1 MLKSMIMKGI
11 HMSSGGRTIGTV
23 NLDMQMIVKDFF
35 SGLMK
40 EVCHASRRINK
51 GGGIVS
57 NLTPKQEKFVQALIS
72 GMSQREAYK
81 EAYNAANMKNEVI
94 DVRASEL
101 LKKSKVKVRYEELV
115 NENKEKALY
124 TLENSINDLIWIKEK
139 AKEDILN
146 PKKGLRQGNGTIYLN
161 AVKELNL
168 LNDLY
173 PDKKAKEESKNEK
186 DIAKVLKEALDDI

>member
-1 MLKSMIMKGI
+1 M
-11 HMSSGGRTIGTV
+11 
-23 NLDMQMIVKDFF
+23 
-35 SGLMK
+35 
-40 EVCHASRRINK
+40 
-51 GGGIVS
+51 S
-57 NLTPKQEKFVQALIS
+57 NLTPKQEKFVQALVS
-72 GMSQREAYK
+72 GKSQYEAYK
-81 EAYNAANMKNEVI
+81 EAYNATRMKDATIYNNAYKLMQNNEI
-94 DVRASEL
+94 LTRYNEL
-101 LKKSKVKVRYEELV
+101 LEEHKK
-115 NENKEKALY
+115 KALY
-124 TLENSINDLIWIKEK
+124 TRENSINDLIWIKEK

>member
-1 MLKSMIMKGI
+1 M
-11 HMSSGGRTIGTV
+11 
-23 NLDMQMIVKDFF
+23 
-35 SGLMK
+35 
-40 EVCHASRRINK
+40 
-51 GGGIVS
+51 S

-115 NENKEKALY
+115 NENKQKALY
-124 TLENSINDLIWIKEK
+124 TLEDSINDLIWIKEK

>member
-1 MLKSMIMKGI
+1 M
-11 HMSSGGRTIGTV
+11 
-23 NLDMQMIVKDFF
+23 
-35 SGLMK
+35 
-40 EVCHASRRINK
+40 
-51 GGGIVS
+51 S

-81 EAYNAANMKNEVI
+81 EAYNATKMKDEVI

-101 LKKSKVKVRYEELV
+101 LKNSKVKVRYNELLEEH
-115 NENKEKALY
+115 KKKALY
-124 TLENSINDLIWIKEK
+124 TREEAVNDLIWIKEK

>member
-1 MLKSMIMKGI
+1 M
-11 HMSSGGRTIGTV
+11 
-23 NLDMQMIVKDFF
+23 
-35 SGLMK
+35 
-40 EVCHASRRINK
+40 
-51 GGGIVS
+51 S

-81 EAYNAANMKNEVI
+81 DAYNAANMKDATI
-94 DVRASEL
+94 DNKASL
-101 LKKSKVKVRYEELV
+101 LFAKGEIRKRYEELV
-115 NENKEKALY
+115 NENKQKALY
-124 TLENSINDLIWIKEK
+124 TLEDSINDLIWIKEK

>member
-1 MLKSMIMKGI
+1 M
-11 HMSSGGRTIGTV
+11 
-23 NLDMQMIVKDFF
+23 
-35 SGLMK
+35 
-40 EVCHASRRINK
+40 
-51 GGGIVS
+51 S

-72 GMSQREAYK
+72 GMSQYEAYK
-81 EAYNAANMKNEVI
+81 EAYNATRMKDATIYNNAYKLMQKNEI
-94 DVRASEL
+94 LTRYNEL
-101 LKKSKVKVRYEELV
+101 LEEHKK
-115 NENKEKALY
+115 KALY
-124 TLENSINDLIWIKEK
+124 TRENSINDLIWIKEK

>member
-1 MLKSMIMKGI
+1 
-11 HMSSGGRTIGTV
+11 MS
-23 NLDMQMIVKDFF
+23 
-35 SGLMK
+35 
-40 EVCHASRRINK
+40 
-51 GGGIVS
+51 
-57 NLTPKQEKFVQALIS
+57 LTSKQEKFIQALVA
-72 GMSQREAYK
+72 GKSQRQAYK
-81 EAYNAANMKNEVI
+81 EAYNAANMKDATI
-94 DVRASEL
+94 DNKASL
-101 LKKSKVKVRYEELV
+101 LFAKGEIRKRYEELV
-115 NENKEKALY
+115 NENKQKALY
-124 TLENSINDLIWIKEK
+124 TLEDSINDLIWIKEK

>member
-1 MLKSMIMKGI
+1 M
-11 HMSSGGRTIGTV
+11 
-23 NLDMQMIVKDFF
+23 
-35 SGLMK
+35 
-40 EVCHASRRINK
+40 
-51 GGGIVS
+51 S

-81 EAYNAANMKNEVI
+81 EAYNAANMKDDTI
-94 DVRASEL
+94 DKRACEL
-101 LKKSKVKVRYEELV
+101 FAKREIKGRYEELV
-115 NENKEKALY
+115 NENKQKALY
-124 TLENSINDLIWIKEK
+124 TLEDSINDLIWIKEK

>member
-1 MLKSMIMKGI
+1 M
-11 HMSSGGRTIGTV
+11 
-23 NLDMQMIVKDFF
+23 
-35 SGLMK
+35 
-40 EVCHASRRINK
+40 
-51 GGGIVS
+51 S

-81 EAYNAANMKNEVI
+81 EAYNAANMKDATI
-94 DVRASEL
+94 DNKASL
-101 LKKSKVKVRYEELV
+101 LFAKGEIRKRYEELV
-115 NENKEKALY
+115 NENKQKALY
-124 TLENSINDLIWIKEK
+124 TLEDSINDLIWIKEK

-168 LNDLY
+168 INDLY

>member
-1 MLKSMIMKGI
+1 M
-11 HMSSGGRTIGTV
+11 
-23 NLDMQMIVKDFF
+23 
-35 SGLMK
+35 
-40 EVCHASRRINK
+40 
-51 GGGIVS
+51 S

-81 EAYNAANMKNEVI
+81 EAYNAANMKDEVI

-101 LKKSKVKVRYEELV
+101 LKKGKVKVRYEELV

>member
-1 MLKSMIMKGI
+1 
-11 HMSSGGRTIGTV
+11 
-23 NLDMQMIVKDFF
+23 
-35 SGLMK
+35 
-40 EVCHASRRINK
+40 
-51 GGGIVS
+51 
-57 NLTPKQEKFVQALIS
+57 
-72 GMSQREAYK
+72 MSQYEAYK
-81 EAYNAANMKNEVI
+81 EAYNATRMKDATIYNNAYKLMQNNEI
-94 DVRASEL
+94 LTRYNEL
-101 LKKSKVKVRYEELV
+101 LEEHKK
-115 NENKEKALY
+115 KALY
-124 TLENSINDLIWIKEK
+124 TRENSINDLIWIKEK

>member
-1 MLKSMIMKGI
+1 M
-11 HMSSGGRTIGTV
+11 
-23 NLDMQMIVKDFF
+23 
-35 SGLMK
+35 
-40 EVCHASRRINK
+40 
-51 GGGIVS
+51 S

-81 EAYNAANMKNEVI
+81 EAYNAANMKDDTI
-94 DVRASEL
+94 DKRACEL
-101 LKKSKVKVRYEELV
+101 FAKREIKGRYEELV
-115 NENKEKALY
+115 NENKQKALY

-173 PDKKAKEESKNEK
+173 PDKKAKEEAKNEK

>member
-1 MLKSMIMKGI
+1 M
-11 HMSSGGRTIGTV
+11 
-23 NLDMQMIVKDFF
+23 
-35 SGLMK
+35 
-40 EVCHASRRINK
+40 
-51 GGGIVS
+51 S

-81 EAYNAANMKNEVI
+81 EAYNAANMKDATI
-94 DVRASEL
+94 DNKASL
-101 LKKSKVKVRYEELV
+101 LFAKGEIRKRYEELV
-115 NENKEKALY
+115 NENKQKALY
-124 TLENSINDLIWIKEK
+124 TLEDSINDLIWIKEK

>member
-1 MLKSMIMKGI
+1 M
-11 HMSSGGRTIGTV
+11 
-23 NLDMQMIVKDFF
+23 
-35 SGLMK
+35 
-40 EVCHASRRINK
+40 
-51 GGGIVS
+51 S

-81 EAYNAANMKNEVI
+81 EAYNAANMKDATI
-94 DVRASEL
+94 DNKASL
-101 LKKSKVKVRYEELV
+101 LFAKGEIRKRYEELV
-115 NENKEKALY
+115 NENKQKALY
-124 TLENSINDLIWIKEK
+124 TLEDSINDLIWIKEK

-186 DIAKVLKEALDDI
+186 DLAKVLKEALDDI

>member
-1 MLKSMIMKGI
+1 M
-11 HMSSGGRTIGTV
+11 
-23 NLDMQMIVKDFF
+23 
-35 SGLMK
+35 
-40 EVCHASRRINK
+40 
-51 GGGIVS
+51 S

-81 EAYNAANMKNEVI
+81 EAYNAANMKDDTI
-94 DVRASEL
+94 DKRACEL
-101 LKKSKVKVRYEELV
+101 FAKREIKGRYEELV
-115 NENKEKALY
+115 NENKQKALY

>member
-1 MLKSMIMKGI
+1 M
-11 HMSSGGRTIGTV
+11 
-23 NLDMQMIVKDFF
+23 
-35 SGLMK
+35 
-40 EVCHASRRINK
+40 
-51 GGGIVS
+51 S

-81 EAYNAANMKNEVI
+81 EAYNAANMKDEVI

-124 TLENSINDLIWIKEK
+124 TLEDSINDLIWIKEK

>member
-1 MLKSMIMKGI
+1 M
-11 HMSSGGRTIGTV
+11 
-23 NLDMQMIVKDFF
+23 
-35 SGLMK
+35 
-40 EVCHASRRINK
+40 
-51 GGGIVS
+51 S

-81 EAYNAANMKNEVI
+81 EAYNAANMKDEVI

-115 NENKEKALY
+115 NENKQKALY
-124 TLENSINDLIWIKEK
+124 TLEDSINDLIWIKEK

>member
-1 MLKSMIMKGI
+1 M
-11 HMSSGGRTIGTV
+11 
-23 NLDMQMIVKDFF
+23 
-35 SGLMK
+35 
-40 EVCHASRRINK
+40 A
-51 GGGIVS
+51 
-57 NLTPKQEKFVQALIS
+57 NLTQRQEKFVRALIA
-72 GMSQREAYK
+72 GKSQRQAYK
-81 EAYNAANMKNEVI
+81 EAYNAAKMKDETI
-94 DVRASEL
+94 DTRACEL
-101 LKKSKVKVRYEELV
+101 LKNSKVKARYDELLEEHK
-115 NENKEKALY
+115 NKALY
-124 TLENSINDLIWIKEK
+124 TREEMVNDLIWIKEK

>member
-1 MLKSMIMKGI
+1 M
-11 HMSSGGRTIGTV
+11 
-23 NLDMQMIVKDFF
+23 
-35 SGLMK
+35 
-40 EVCHASRRINK
+40 
-51 GGGIVS
+51 S

-81 EAYNAANMKNEVI
+81 EAYNAANMKDETI
-94 DVRASEL
+94 DNKASL
-101 LKKSKVKVRYEELV
+101 LFAKGEIRNRYEELV
-115 NENKEKALY
+115 NENKQKALY
-124 TLENSINDLIWIKEK
+124 TLEDSINDLIWIKEK

>member
-1 MLKSMIMKGI
+1 
-11 HMSSGGRTIGTV
+11 MS
-23 NLDMQMIVKDFF
+23 
-35 SGLMK
+35 
-40 EVCHASRRINK
+40 
-51 GGGIVS
+51 
-57 NLTPKQEKFVQALIS
+57 LTSKQEKFVRALIS

-81 EAYNAANMKNEVI
+81 EAYNAANMKDEVI

-115 NENKEKALY
+115 NENKQKALY
-124 TLENSINDLIWIKEK
+124 TLEDSINDLIWIKEK

>member
-1 MLKSMIMKGI
+1 M
-11 HMSSGGRTIGTV
+11 
-23 NLDMQMIVKDFF
+23 
-35 SGLMK
+35 
-40 EVCHASRRINK
+40 
-51 GGGIVS
+51 S

-72 GMSQREAYK
+72 GMSQYEAYK
-81 EAYNAANMKNEVI
+81 EAYNANRMKDATIYNNAYKLMQNNEI
-94 DVRASEL
+94 LTRYNEL
-101 LKKSKVKVRYEELV
+101 LEEHKK
-115 NENKEKALY
+115 KALY
-124 TLENSINDLIWIKEK
+124 TRENSINDLIWIKEK

>member
-1 MLKSMIMKGI
+1 M
-11 HMSSGGRTIGTV
+11 
-23 NLDMQMIVKDFF
+23 
-35 SGLMK
+35 
-40 EVCHASRRINK
+40 
-51 GGGIVS
+51 S

-81 EAYNAANMKNEVI
+81 EAYNAANMKDEVI

-115 NENKEKALY
+115 NENKQKALY
-124 TLENSINDLIWIKEK
+124 TLENSIKDLIWIKEK